1 MPGHLDLLSGW
12 VRALAPGGVLAL
24 QVPGNFAAPS
34 HALMRQVA
42 AEPRFAPHLDGVLR
56 GVESVG
62 QPGTYAALLAGL
74 GCTVDAWE
82 TTYVQILDRA
92 GEHGDDAVLAWVSGT
107 GLRPVL
113 DALDAEPALRQDFLD
128 SYAELLRR
136 AYPRR
141 AWGTPMP
148 FRRVFCVASRQAGRS
163 GAPA

>member
-1 MPGHLDLLSGW
+1 VPGHLDLLPRW
-12 VRALAPGGVLAL
+12 VEALAPGGVLAL

-56 GVESVG
+56 GVESVA

-82 TTYVQILDRA
+82 TTYVQILDRT

-113 DALDAEPALRQDFLD
+113 DALDAEPDLHQDFLET
-128 SYAELLRR
+128 YAELLRR

-141 AWGTPMP
+141 SWGTPMP
-148 FRRVFCVASRQAGRS
+148 FRRVFCVARRADEER
-163 GAPA
+163 P